1 MLYFKFPTLITPT
14 ETIPDGA
21 LLVKDGRIVHLGSR
35 ASLPPPPSAQVFD
48 ANDLLLAPGLIDL
61 QLNGGFG
68 FDFTA
73 DPGTIWQVGKQL
85 PQYGVTAFLPTI
97 ITSPPKTASRAQ
109 EVLHLGPPTSYCGA
123 SPLGLHLEGPF
134 LNPQKR
140 GAHNPEYLRLPDLT
154 IASEWTLDKGVR
166 LVTLA
171 PELPGALELIWALK
185 QHSVVVSAGHSL
197 ASFDEALA
205 AFKAGIRYGTHLFNA
220 MPPIDHRQPGLVA
233 ALLSDPRI
241 TPGLIPDGIHV
252 HPAMVAMVWRLTGP
266 GRLSLVTDAMAA
278 LGMPPGRY
286 LLNDL
291 EVIVD
296 ETTARLSDGRLA
308 GSLLSL
314 DQAVRNLI
322 AFTSCTPSEA
332 LATVSLTPSL
342 LLGMENER
350 GRLSIGS
357 RADVTLLT
365 PDLHVAATYI
375 GGELA
380 FCSEEF
386 HSRLGV

>member
-1 MLYFKFPTLITPT
+1 MLYFHSPNLITPL

-21 LLVKDGRIVHLGSR
+21 LLVENGCITALGPQ
-35 ASLPPPPSAQVFD
+35 ASLPPPPDAQVID
-48 ANDLLLAPGLIDL
+48 AHDLLLAPGLIDL

-68 FDFTA
+68 LDFTA
-73 DPGTIWQVGKQL
+73 DPGTIWQVGAQL

-97 ITSPPKTASRAQ
+97 ITSPLETVAHAQ
-109 EVLHLGPPTSYCGA
+109 EVLRLGPLPSYRGA
-123 SPLGLHLEGPF
+123 SPLGLHIEGPF

-140 GAHNPEYLRLPDLT
+140 GAHNLSYLRPPDLA
-154 IASEWTLDKGVR
+154 IASEWRLDKCVR

-171 PELPGALELIWALK
+171 PELPGALELIRVLN
-185 QHSVVVSAGHSL
+185 QQGVVVSAGHSL
-197 ASFDEALA
+197 ASLNEALA
-205 AFKAGIRYGTHLFNA
+205 AFEAGVRYGTHLFNA
-220 MPPIDHRQPGLVA
+220 MPPLDHRQPGLVA